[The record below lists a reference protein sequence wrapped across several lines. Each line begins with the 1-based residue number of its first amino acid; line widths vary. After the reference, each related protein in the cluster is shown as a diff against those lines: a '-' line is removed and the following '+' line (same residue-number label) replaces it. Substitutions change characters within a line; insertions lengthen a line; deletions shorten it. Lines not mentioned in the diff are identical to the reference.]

1 MAFHT
6 VLMIVLMVFWFFW
19 TKLFTAL
26 NTVETTVLMALA
38 TVLTTFLMVFH
49 TLETTSLICGIT
61 LETLSLIAWNALTAK
76 SLMASRI
83 GSTTFFTALKALFTM
98 FRNFSECL

>member
-1 MAFHT
+1 MMAFHT

-38 TVLTTFLMVFH
+38 TVETTVLMVFH
-49 TLETTSLICGIT
+49 TL
-61 LETLSLIAWNALTAK
+61 
-76 SLMASRI
+76 
-83 GSTTFFTALKALFTM
+83 
-98 FRNFSECL
+98 